1 MGTAV
6 NIIDVDKRLPLAL
19 LFKCGVYNLF
29 SVLAFKSEW
38 VSFSFQII
46 SNFKE
51 KNNAGNNSTVKC
63 FSSFVPGDILQDL
76 QYVSAQSFL
85 CYKLDVCLFPY
96 IQRTIMKDNIE
107 NVSRTMWGLLLYDH
121 LVSS

>member
-6 NIIDVDKRLPLAL
+6 NIIDVDKRLPSAL

-46 SNFKE
+46 SNFEE

-85 CYKLDVCLFPY
+85 
-96 IQRTIMKDNIE
+96 
-107 NVSRTMWGLLLYDH
+107 
-121 LVSS
+121 